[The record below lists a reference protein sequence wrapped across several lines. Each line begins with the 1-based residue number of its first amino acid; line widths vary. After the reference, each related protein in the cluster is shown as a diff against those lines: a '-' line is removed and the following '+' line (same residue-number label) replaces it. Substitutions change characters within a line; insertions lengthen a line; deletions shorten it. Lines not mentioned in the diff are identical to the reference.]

1 MPKGVP
7 KTEGE
12 KLKDKFD
19 SSYKQMKKEYRRGR
33 KQKPGKS
40 DCGCEKC
47 EGKKKQKK

>member
-19 SSYKQMKKEYRRGR
+19 ASYKQMKKEYRRG
-33 KQKPGKS
+33 KTSKKS
-40 DCGCEKC
+40 HKGDCGCDKC
-47 EGKKKQKK
+47 KAKKKK

>member
-19 SSYKQMKKEYRRGR
+19 KSYNDMKTNYRRG
-33 KQKPGKS
+33 KSKKKS
-40 DCGCEKC
+40 DCGCKKC
-47 EGKKKQKK
+47 KATKT